1 MALSFD
7 EYWIG
12 PAQLALTAALARSTT
27 GLPGEVI
34 EVGTWQ
40 GLSAIPIARAVAPAT
55 LHVVDHWLGDGE
67 AAVGIDPSKT
77 ERDNYGIFLSN
88 LREAHVTNVRVHKM
102 GWREFAKEWD
112 QPIRFLHIDATHSAD
127 EVADNIAALL
137 PYAASHAVFCGDDY
151 GFPEV
156 SEGVHRQFP
165 IVNSSE
171 NKLWWKVIG
180 SDDPAFAYGP
190 HEQVLTRSAAYQ
202 RDLLAIRD
210 MYVRN

>member
-1 MALSFD
+1 MSTGSVPLS
-7 EYWIG
+7 
-12 PAQLALTAALARSTT
+12 LALTAALARSTT

-137 PYAASHAVFCGDDY
+137 PCAASHAVFCGDDY

-180 SDDPAFAYGP
+180 SDDPAFAYGQ